1 MSMLSSTPKE
11 ATVTQQTQRRFKSS
25 LTLNFQDT
33 YRKLVDIVDSTL
45 SKMVTKTFDLKN
57 SGLIVRSPFSC
68 QRYMVHK
75 GFARNIRGDH
85 DLLRYTLH
93 NDCKRQ
99 RSFGHP
105 GHRSVEQGIF
115 YLINGLVMIY

>member
-68 QRYMVHK
+68 QRYMVHN
-75 GFARNIRGDH
+75 GFAKKITGDH
-85 DLLRYTLH
+85 DFWRYTLQ
-93 NDCKRQ
+93 NNCKC
-99 RSFGHP
+99 
-105 GHRSVEQGIF
+105 
-115 YLINGLVMIY
+115 